1 MLYLVD
7 RSESGKFTH
16 NSVITTVGV
25 RESDNI
31 RTDTSLIEKLLEREK
46 KSLPKNTKIS
56 FINLVEET
64 KHLTAGKYKSTALLA
79 NFCII
84 DATDNARF
92 RYVKTL
98 YRIREIQKM

>member
-31 RTDTSLIEKLLEREK
+31 LTDTSLIEKLLEREK

-64 KHLTAGKYKSTALLA
+64 KQLTAGKTRSATLLA
-79 NFCII
+79 NFLFI

>member
-7 RSESGKFTH
+7 RSESGKFAP

-25 RESDNI
+25 IESDNI
-31 RTDTSLIEKLLEREK
+31 RTDTSLIEKLIEREK
-46 KSLPKNTKIS
+46 KSLPKNTKIN

-64 KHLTAGKYKSTALLA
+64 KQLAPGKAKNIALFA
-79 NFCII
+79 NFCVT
-84 DATDNARF
+84 DSTDNMQF
-92 RYVKTL
+92 EYVKTL